1 MSRTAARNRGPH
13 ANEHLRGE
21 KGGKT
26 SIRVPY
32 ALAVHGAAE
41 LRAVSAVL
49 ERHRTILGPLTER
62 FEREVARLFGKRFGI
77 MVNSGSSA
85 NLLALEALELPEGS
99 EIITPLLTFSTT
111 VAPIVQKRLVPVF
124 VDAVLPTYLL
134 NTEQIDELI
143 GPKTRALMVPSLL
156 GNVPDLKRL
165 REIADAKGLYLV
177 EDSCD
182 TLGARLAGKPTGA
195 FSHVSTTSFYGSHV
209 ITAAGGGGMI
219 CVNEPRLDRA
229 LRVLRG
235 WGRSS
240 AAGESED
247 VERRFAGDLDGVPYD
262 SKFVFEA
269 IGYNFLP
276 LEISAA
282 FGLVQ
287 LRKLRRFSDQRRQ
300 NFRALTTFFRRYEE
314 FFILPAELPR
324 VRTNWLA
331 FPLTIREGAPFTR
344 IDVVRHVEARNIQ
357 TRPVFSGNLLRHP
370 GFAVIPHRA
379 LRRGYPV
386 ADRIMRDSF
395 LIGCHHGLRGRHI
408 QHIRRAFVE
417 FVGRYVGRRRA
428 GGGA

>member
-1 MSRTAARNRGPH
+1 M
-13 ANEHLRGE
+13 
-21 KGGKT
+21 
-26 SIRVPY
+26 RVPY

-41 LRAVSAVL
+41 LRAVTAVL
-49 ERHRTILGPLTER
+49 QRHQTIMGPLTDR
-62 FEREVARLFGKRFGI
+62 FEREVAKLFGKPFGI

-85 NLLALEALELPEGS
+85 NLLALEALQLPEGS
-99 EIITPLLTFSTT
+99 EIITPILTFSTT
-111 VAPIVQKRLVPVF
+111 VAPIVQKRLVPVL
-124 VDAVLPTYLL
+124 VDATLPTYLL
-134 NTEQIDELI
+134 NIEQIEVMI
-143 GPKTRALMVPSLL
+143 GPKTKALMVPSLL

-165 REIADAKGLYLV
+165 REIADAKGLHLI

-209 ITAAGGGGMI
+209 ITAGGGGGMI
-219 CVNEPRLDRA
+219 CVHEPRLDRI

-240 AAGESED
+240 AAAESED
-247 VERRFAGDLDGVPYD
+247 LERRFAGALDGVPYD

-269 IGYNFLP
+269 VGYNFLP

-287 LRKLRRFSDQRRQ
+287 LRRLGKFSDQRRR
-300 NFRALTTFFRRYEE
+300 NFQALSGFFQRFEE

-344 IDVVRHVEARNIQ
+344 LDLVRHLEARNIQ

-370 GFAVIPHRA
+370 GFAAMPHRA
-379 LRRGYPV
+379 LHNGYPV
-386 ADRIMRDSF
+386 ADRIMRDSL
-395 LIGCHHGLRGRHI
+395 LIGCHHGLRARHI

-417 FVGRYVGRRRA
+417 FLGRDRSRL
-428 GGGA
+428 